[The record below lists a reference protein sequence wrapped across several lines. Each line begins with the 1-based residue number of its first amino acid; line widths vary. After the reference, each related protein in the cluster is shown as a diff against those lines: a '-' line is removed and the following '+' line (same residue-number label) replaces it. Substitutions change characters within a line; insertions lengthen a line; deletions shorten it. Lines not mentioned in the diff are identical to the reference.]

1 MATKTSAKSN
11 SVQSKCA
18 TRRRSICTC
27 CSFDAGLL
35 LLWWPGLKLHVF
47 LDHFFC
53 QRSGGIAAMAA
64 VLDQSRQ
71 SNSWVLHRCV
81 GDKPGM
87 VAVKVGQLFA
97 LHVGTPL
104 HLHNLRRPCLAGDFD
119 DARPRCSTGTPRA
132 FNDVRQG
139 LVQTFQSRWL

>member
-18 TRRRSICTC
+18 TRRRSICTS

-35 LLWWPGLKLHVF
+35 LLRWPGLKLHVF

-53 QRSGGIAAMAA
+53 YRRGGVPPMAA

-87 VAVKVGQLFA
+87 VAVKIGQLFA
-97 LHVGTPL
+97 LHVRPPL
-104 HLHNLRRPCLAGDFD
+104 HLHNLSRPCLAGDFD
-119 DARPRCSTGTPRA
+119 DARPRRSTSTPSA
-132 FNDVRQG
+132 SN
-139 LVQTFQSRWL
+139 